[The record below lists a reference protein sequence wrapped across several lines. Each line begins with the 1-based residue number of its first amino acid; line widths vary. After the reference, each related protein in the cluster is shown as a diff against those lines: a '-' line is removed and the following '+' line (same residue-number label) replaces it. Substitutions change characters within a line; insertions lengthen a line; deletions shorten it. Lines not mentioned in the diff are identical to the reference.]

1 MLDVKW
7 ENIDLTS
14 IIEEIQEQ
22 IVEGMTGKGYRRAGY
37 YERELVTSPGPVTL
51 RITKLSKDGRIA
63 SPLLDALGISRQN
76 YSRELKMMLAEIAS
90 AASYGET
97 SDVFKR
103 ITNAEAPKSTI
114 HGFV

>member
-37 YERELVTSPGPVTL
+37 YERS
-51 RITKLSKDGRIA
+51 S
-63 SPLLDALGISRQN
+63 
-76 YSRELKMMLAEIAS
+76 
-90 AASYGET
+90 
-97 SDVFKR
+97 
-103 ITNAEAPKSTI
+103 
-114 HGFV
+114 